1 MGIAG
6 LFAMWTAMMA
16 AMMLPGALPAILRER
31 GTTRRVAFTAAYL
44 GAWTVFSAVAAIA
57 QFVLE
62 RHELLSENL
71 ALRSSLAAGAVVLVA
86 AIYQL
91 TPWKRRFLLDCR
103 AHSAPREKPAT
114 GNALLAGARY
124 GISCLGSSALL
135 MLLLFVAGV
144 MNVAAMIALALLVA
158 IEKTARAGG
167 RIAGVPFD

>member
-1 MGIAG
+1 VGIAA
-6 LFAMWTAMMA
+6 LFGMWTAMMA

-31 GTTRRVAFTAAYL
+31 GMTRRVAFTAAYL
-44 GAWTVFSAVAAIA
+44 GVWTVFSAVAAIA

-62 RHELLSENL
+62 RNEMLSESL
-71 ALRSSLAAGAVVLVA
+71 ALRSSLAAVAIVLAAV
-86 AIYQL
+86 IYQL

-103 AHSAPREKPAT
+103 AHAAPREKPAA

-158 IEKTARAGG
+158 IEKAAGAEG
-167 RIAGVPFD
+167 RIAGVPFE